1 MSVTVFDCVQ
11 EWAYNK
17 LVESFGPDE
26 YEEIDV
32 YFSTTEDGDAVLC
45 INFLRK
51 NGTIDFIDVSVEE
64 KSIPEVLEMIGY
76 Q

>member
-1 MSVTVFDCVQ
+1 MSITVFDSVQ
-11 EWAYNK
+11 EWAYSK
-17 LVESFGPDE
+17 LVESFGSGE

-45 INFLRK
+45 ISFLTK
-51 NGTIDFIDVSVEE
+51 KGTRGFIDVSVEE
-64 KSIPEVLEMIGY
+64 KSISEVLEMIGY